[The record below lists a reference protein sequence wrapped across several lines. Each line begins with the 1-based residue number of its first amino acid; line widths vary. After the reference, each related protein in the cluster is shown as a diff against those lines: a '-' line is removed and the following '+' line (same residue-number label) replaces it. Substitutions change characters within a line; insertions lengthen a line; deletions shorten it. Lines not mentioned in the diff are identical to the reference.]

1 MKILII
7 GYGEIAEEFA
17 KESSNLDFVGIKR
30 SGYSSLTNVQM
41 INCDYSLGLPE
52 HVIKD
57 KYEWVIFFPKT
68 TGKSNEDYKNGY
80 LSQISAINDHFS
92 SAQKIFISSTRVYS
106 GYNNVV
112 VDENTAPKPSD
123 GQGEIIEQYEKEALK
138 HSQNCVLRLGGL
150 ITDKSNFVKLVLEK
164 KLFLNNKYINGI
176 FISDVVNLIEKII
189 KEGIDQ
195 QLINLI
201 MPKYLKYSD
210 FDSAFEGEPI
220 NAAVKSIHYND
231 AAKFKVK
238 SIKEII

>member
-1 MKILII
+1 M
-7 GYGEIAEEFA
+7 
-17 KESSNLDFVGIKR
+17 
-30 SGYSSLTNVQM
+30 
-41 INCDYSLGLPE
+41 
-52 HVIKD
+52 
-57 KYEWVIFFPKT
+57 
-68 TGKSNEDYKNGY
+68 
-80 LSQISAINDHFS
+80 
-92 SAQKIFISSTRVYS
+92 
-106 GYNNVV
+106 
-112 VDENTAPKPSD
+112 
-123 GQGEIIEQYEKEALK
+123 
-138 HSQNCVLRLGGL
+138 
-150 ITDKSNFVKLVLEK
+150 KLVLEK

-210 FDSAFEGEPI
+210 FDSAFEGEPV